1 MRIYQEMKD
10 EEAQSR
16 NSSISNITSNV
27 TTVCSAVSVVAPVAT
42 IAKKDQG
49 INGLFGKGKYKLW
62 VLAAILLLAFWS
74 MFTGSLT
81 LSLNWSTANLSRISD
96 ASDFNIHEDL
106 DILELE
112 EREKMVKHMW
122 DVYTQSSRIRLPKF
136 WQDAFQAAYLDLTSD
151 SPTTR
156 DTAVS
161 EIAKMSLRSTSTYES
176 PSNKQSEPREI
187 EKEKGWKSQMKT
199 TTTKKPK

>member
-16 NSSISNITSNV
+16 SSTTSTV
-27 TTVCSAVSVVAPVAT
+27 TTVSAVSAPAVAAST
-42 IAKKDQG
+42 AKKDQG
-49 INGLFGKGKYKLW
+49 FSGLFGKGKYKLW

-81 LSLNWSTANLSRISD
+81 LSLNWSTANLSRLSD
-96 ASDFNIHEDL
+96 ASDFSIHEDL

-151 SPTTR
+151 SPATR

-161 EIAKMSLRSTSTYES
+161 EIAKMSLRSISTYES
-176 PSNKQSEPREI
+176 PSNKQSEPREA
-187 EKEKGWKSQMKT
+187 EKEKGSKNQAKT
-199 TTTKKPK
+199 AITKQQL

>member
-1 MRIYQEMKD
+1 MKD

-16 NSSISNITSNV
+16 ISTNTV
-27 TTVCSAVSVVAPVAT
+27 TTVSSVSVVATPAAAAAT
-42 IAKKDQG
+42 STVKKDQG
-49 INGLFGKGKYKLW
+49 FSGVFGKGKYKLW

-81 LSLNWSTANLSRISD
+81 LSLNWSTSNLSRLSH
-96 ASDFNIHEDL
+96 ASDFTIHEDL
-106 DILELE
+106 DILVLE

-122 DVYTQSSRIRLPKF
+122 DVYTQNSRIRLPKF

-151 SPTTR
+151 SPATR

-176 PSNKQSEPREI
+176 PSNKKPEPREA
-187 EKEKGWKSQMKT
+187 EKEKGSKSPAKT
-199 TTTKKPK
+199 ITTKKQK

>member
-16 NSSISNITSNV
+16 SSTTSIV
-27 TTVCSAVSVVAPVAT
+27 TTVSAVSAPVAAAST
-42 IAKKDQG
+42 AKKDQG
-49 INGLFGKGKYKLW
+49 FSGLFGKGRYKLW

-81 LSLNWSTANLSRISD
+81 LSLNWSTANLSRLSD
-96 ASDFNIHEDL
+96 ASDFSIHEDL

-136 WQDAFQAAYLDLTSD
+136 WQEAFQAAYLDLTSD
-151 SPTTR
+151 SPATR

-161 EIAKMSLRSTSTYES
+161 EIAKMSLRSISTYES
-176 PSNKQSEPREI
+176 PSNKQSEPREA
-187 EKEKGWKSQMKT
+187 EKEKGSKNQAKT
-199 TTTKKPK
+199 TITKQQQ

>member
-16 NSSISNITSNV
+16 ISTNTV
-27 TTVCSAVSVVAPVAT
+27 TTVSSVSVVATPAAAT
-42 IAKKDQG
+42 STVKKDQG
-49 INGLFGKGKYKLW
+49 FSGVFGKGKYKLW

-81 LSLNWSTANLSRISD
+81 LSLNWSTSNLSRLSH
-96 ASDFNIHEDL
+96 ASDFTIHEDL
-106 DILELE
+106 DILVLE

-122 DVYTQSSRIRLPKF
+122 DVYTQNSRIRLPKF

-151 SPTTR
+151 SPATR

-176 PSNKQSEPREI
+176 PSNKKSEPREA
-187 EKEKGWKSQMKT
+187 EKEKGSKSPAKT
-199 TTTKKPK
+199 TTTKKQK

>member
-16 NSSISNITSNV
+16 NSSTTNTV
-27 TTVCSAVSVVAPVAT
+27 TTTPVSTIAPLAVTST
-42 IAKKDQG
+42 AKKDQG
-49 INGLFGKGKYKLW
+49 FNGLFGKGKYKLW

-81 LSLNWSTANLSRISD
+81 LSLNWSTANLSRLSD
-96 ASDFNIHEDL
+96 TSDFSIHEDL
-106 DILELE
+106 DILVLE

-151 SPTTR
+151 SPAIR

-176 PSNKQSEPREI
+176 PSNKHTEPREA
-187 EKEKGWKSQMKT
+187 EKEKGSKSQAKT
-199 TTTKKPK
+199 MTTKQKQ

>member
-16 NSSISNITSNV
+16 NSSITSTV
-27 TTVCSAVSVVAPVAT
+27 TTTTAVSVVAVAST
-42 IAKKDQG
+42 AKKDQG
-49 INGLFGKGKYKLW
+49 VNGLFYKGKYKLW
-62 VLAAILLLAFWS
+62 LLAAILLLAFWS

-81 LSLNWSTANLSRISD
+81 LSLNWSTANLSRLSD
-96 ASDFNIHEDL
+96 TTSDFSIHEDP
-106 DILELE
+106 DILVLE

-122 DVYTQSSRIRLPKF
+122 DVYTQSSRIMLPKF

-151 SPTTR
+151 SPATR

-176 PSNKQSEPREI
+176 PSNKEA
-187 EKEKGWKSQMKT
+187 EKEKGSKSQAKT
-199 TTTKKPK
+199 TNTKQQQ

>member
-16 NSSISNITSNV
+16 SSNITSTV
-27 TTVCSAVSVVAPVAT
+27 TPVSAVTVIAATPAVASSV
-42 IAKKDQG
+42 AKKDQEFSG
-49 INGLFGKGKYKLW
+49 VFGKGKYKLW
-62 VLAAILLLAFWS
+62 VLAAILLLACWS

-81 LSLNWSTANLSRISD
+81 LSLNWSTANLSRLSD
-96 ASDFNIHEDL
+96 ASDFSIHEDL

-122 DVYTQSSRIRLPKF
+122 DVYTQTSRIRLPKF

-151 SPTTR
+151 SPDTR

-161 EIAKMSLRSTSTYES
+161 EIAKMYLRSTSTGES
-176 PSNKQSEPREI
+176 PSNKQSEPSI
-187 EKEKGWKSQMKT
+187 LYKVYI
-199 TTTKKPK
+199 

>member
-1 MRIYQEMKD
+1 MKD

-16 NSSISNITSNV
+16 SSNNDITNTV
-27 TTVCSAVSVVAPVAT
+27 TTVSAVSVPAVVSSSV
-42 IAKKDQG
+42 AKKDQG
-49 INGLFGKGKYKLW
+49 FNGGLFGKGKYKLW

-81 LSLNWSTANLSRISD
+81 LSLKWSTANLSRLSRA
-96 ASDFNIHEDL
+96 ASDFSSIHEDL

-112 EREKMVKHMW
+112 EREKFVKHMW
-122 DVYTQSSRIRLPKF
+122 DVYTQSSRMRLPKF

-151 SPTTR
+151 SPATR

-161 EIAKMSLRSTSTYES
+161 EIAKMSLRSSSTYES
-176 PSNKQSEPREI
+176 PSNKQGKFCQRDLSES
-187 EKEKGWKSQMKT
+187 EKEKGSKSQA
-199 TTTKKPK
+199 

>member
-16 NSSISNITSNV
+16 ISSTV
-27 TTVCSAVSVVAPVAT
+27 TTVSSVSVVATPAAT
-42 IAKKDQG
+42 SSVKKDQG
-49 INGLFGKGKYKLW
+49 FNGIFGKGKYKLW

-81 LSLNWSTANLSRISD
+81 LSLNWSTANLSRLSD
-96 ASDFNIHEDL
+96 ASDFSIHEDL
-106 DILELE
+106 DILVLE

-122 DVYTQSSRIRLPKF
+122 DVYTQNSRIRLPKF

-151 SPTTR
+151 SPATR

-176 PSNKQSEPREI
+176 PSNKHSQPREA
-187 EKEKGWKSQMKT
+187 EKEKGSKSPAKT
-199 TTTKKPK
+199 TTTKQQQ

>member
-1 MRIYQEMKD
+1 MKD

-16 NSSISNITSNV
+16 SSSNITNTV
-27 TTVCSAVSVVAPVAT
+27 TPVSGVSVIAT
-42 IAKKDQG
+42 PAVTSSVAKKDQG
-49 INGLFGKGKYKLW
+49 FNGLFGKGKYKLW

-81 LSLNWSTANLSRISD
+81 LSLNWSTANLSRSSD
-96 ASDFNIHEDL
+96 ASDFSIHEDL

-112 EREKMVKHMW
+112 EGEKMVKHMW

-151 SPTTR
+151 SPATR

-176 PSNKQSEPREI
+176 PSNKQSEPREA
-187 EKEKGWKSQMKT
+187 EKEKGSRSQAKT
-199 TTTKKPK
+199 TTTRKQK